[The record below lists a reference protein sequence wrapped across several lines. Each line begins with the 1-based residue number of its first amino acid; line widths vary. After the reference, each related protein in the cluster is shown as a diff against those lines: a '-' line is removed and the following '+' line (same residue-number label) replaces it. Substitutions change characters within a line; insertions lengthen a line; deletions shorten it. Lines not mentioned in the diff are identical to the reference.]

1 MSTKERI
8 SRVKVQILN
17 DEYIIRGKEEVR
29 HIEEVAQ
36 YVDLQMK
43 QIALKDPTLS
53 PKNIA
58 VLAAVNIADD
68 YLKLQRDYD
77 ELISLLDDKQ
87 KKGKVN
93 RQA

>member
-1 MSTKERI
+1 MSAKERI
-8 SRVKVQILN
+8 SRAKVQILN
-17 DEYIIRGKEEVR
+17 DEYIIRGKEEVL

-43 QIALKDPTLS
+43 HIALNDPTLS

-68 YLKLQRDYD
+68 FLKLQRDYD
-77 ELISLLDDKQ
+77 ELIYLLDDNQ
-87 KKGKVN
+87 KSRTDGKV
-93 RQA
+93 

>member
-1 MSTKERI
+1 MC
-8 SRVKVQILN
+8 
-17 DEYIIRGKEEVR
+17 IRDR
-29 HIEEVAQ
+29 
-36 YVDLQMK
+36 
-43 QIALKDPTLS
+43 LS